1 MGLIIP
7 VPLLGLTTGGQLEVA
22 VCGEKELD
30 IQILKKVAKYRD
42 CSAGDTL
49 IHWLWDSLENFTN
62 DEKILFL
69 RFTSG
74 RSRLPSKVQ
83 DVTQRLLI
91 VKTMKVSLMLY
102 SLKQCSSNIFQTY
115 PPDCF

>member
-1 MGLIIP
+1 MSLIIP
-7 VPLLGLTTGGQLEVA
+7 VPLLSLTTGQQLETA

-30 IQILKKVAKYRD
+30 IQILKRVAKYRD
-42 CSAGDTL
+42 CGPSDRL
-49 IHWLWDSLENFTN
+49 VVWLWDTLENFTN

-74 RSRLPSKVQ
+74 RSRLPSRVQ

-91 VKTMKVSLMLY
+91 IKTMKVSL
-102 SLKQCSSNIFQTY
+102 
-115 PPDCF
+115 